1 MSEKPVSEMAFE
13 EALGELEAIVRKLE
27 AGEESLDASIALF
40 QRGEALKRHCEA
52 RLADARERIDKIMLD
67 AEGQPKATEPFDAG

>member
-67 AEGQPKATEPFDAG
+67 AEGKPKATEPFDAG